1 MFKVCCDGSRTSLRK
16 RRKMGRK
23 RRRRR
28 RRREQV
34 SFGVGRSNSFTSID
48 CSAI

>member
-16 RRKMGRK
+16 RRK